1 MERSMNF
8 YWILTLDREFERV
21 EFDLQIIFR
30 VFFFI
35 IWGFGKYILRDDT

>member
-1 MERSMNF
+1 MNF

-30 VFFFI
+30 VFF
-35 IWGFGKYILRDDT
+35 L

>member
-1 MERSMNF
+1 MNF

-30 VFFFI
+30 VFFFYNMG
-35 IWGFGKYILRDDT
+35 IW